1 MTRKTIAEI
10 KEKIIKF
17 CLYQERSPW
26 ETLQKLQALN
36 CEYYLCQQI
45 LTELILEN
53 YINEERFCY
62 EYAYGK
68 FTLKKWG
75 RLKIKQGLLEHRVSQ
90 ANLNSALQK
99 AIDPV
104 AYQKVLSEIL
114 KNKYNAL
121 PPTLSPY
128 QKKMKAYQYAAQKG
142 YEAEYIQEAIDSFLN
157 PQSP

>member
-26 ETLQKLQALN
+26 ETLQKLQALE
-36 CEYYLCQQI
+36 CEYYVCQEI
-45 LTELILEN
+45 LVELILEN

-75 RLKIKQGLLEHRVSQ
+75 RLKIKQGLLEHHVSKV
-90 ANLNSALQK
+90 NLQNALQN

-104 AYQKVLSEIL
+104 TYQRVLTEIL
-114 KNKYNAL
+114 QNKYNTL
-121 PPTLSPY
+121 PSTLNLY
-128 QKKMKAYQYAAQKG
+128 EKKNKIYQYALQKG
-142 YEAEYIQEAIDSFLN
+142 YEAEHIKEAIANLVF
-157 PQSP
+157 